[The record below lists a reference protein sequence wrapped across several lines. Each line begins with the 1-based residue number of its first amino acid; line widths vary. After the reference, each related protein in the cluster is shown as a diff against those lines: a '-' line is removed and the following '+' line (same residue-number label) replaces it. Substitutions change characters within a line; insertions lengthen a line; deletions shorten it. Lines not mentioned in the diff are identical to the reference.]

1 MFCKK
6 CGKYIQPEEKIC
18 PYCGEA
24 VEQIKEDLGE
34 TKIIGD
40 IDSEEKLVEIPEEI
54 EFVEEESFDFPEDM
68 SSEEFEF
75 EDEEEMAEEDEFY
88 DEDEDDF
95 VAGKAAITNQNKKM
109 NIIAIAVSA
118 GIIIIIVIAAVVL
131 SMTFG
136 SPNEEEDRKST
147 RLSSHLRQSRIP

>member
-24 VEQIKEDLGE
+24 VERIKEDLGE

-95 VAGKAAITNQNKKM
+95 VAGKAAITNQNKK
-109 NIIAIAVSA
+109 
-118 GIIIIIVIAAVVL
+118 
-131 SMTFG
+131 
-136 SPNEEEDRKST
+136 
-147 RLSSHLRQSRIP
+147 